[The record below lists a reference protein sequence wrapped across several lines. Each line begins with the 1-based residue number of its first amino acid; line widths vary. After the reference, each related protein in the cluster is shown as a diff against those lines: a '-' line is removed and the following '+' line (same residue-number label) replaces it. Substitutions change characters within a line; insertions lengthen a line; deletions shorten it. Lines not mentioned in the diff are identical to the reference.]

1 MELHGGIIGAKSDG
15 ENTGSTFF
23 FEFPLYDRPL
33 IDEGQPPGDEPPSD
47 KILRPPTEEQG
58 DAPAVPGGSLLQRIT
73 RTWRTVVALAWG
85 EGLEEKQMK
94 LNAAI
99 LAAAAILARD
109 KADAQSPKD
118 SAAAAGTDAAVYG
131 GEDAAT
137 AAVLAGSGT
146 SSHIDGLAPLLLAL
160 PAKLSALLPPL
171 PPIVSYEHPNPVL
184 RASSSVEE
192 EEVSAPI
199 RVYCGSVPGRDSNSN
214 SGDGGGGRLRFL
226 IVDDSA
232 MSRKVTKR
240 LLILHGHEAEEASD
254 GLDFLRKM
262 GAIADSET
270 SCEALG
276 SRKQAATLKKTVDV
290 ILMDDNMPHLSGPDA
305 TAAIRSCGYTGLIV
319 GVTGNVCESQVAH
332 FLLKGADRV
341 VAKPLDLQDLEEVI
355 RERIPQ
361 ATLIADNT
369 AAAAGRTKC

>member
-1 MELHGGIIGAKSDG
+1 M
-15 ENTGSTFF
+15 
-23 FEFPLYDRPL
+23 
-33 IDEGQPPGDEPPSD
+33 
-47 KILRPPTEEQG
+47 
-58 DAPAVPGGSLLQRIT
+58 
-73 RTWRTVVALAWG
+73 ALAWG

-118 SAAAAGTDAAVYG
+118 SAAAETAAVG
-131 GEDAAT
+131 TGMDAVDAAT

-146 SSHIDGLAPLLLAL
+146 SSHLDGLAPLLLAL

-171 PPIVSYEHPNPVL
+171 PPIAL
-184 RASSSVEE
+184 SSSV
-192 EEVSAPI
+192 
-199 RVYCGSVPGRDSNSN
+199 CNGSVR
-214 SGDGGGGRLRFL
+214 RLRFL

-276 SRKQAATLKKTVDV
+276 TRKQAATLKKTVDV

-319 GVTGNVCESQVAH
+319 GVTGNVYESQVAH
-332 FLLKGADRV
+332 FLSKGADRV
-341 VAKPLDLQDLEEVI
+341 VAKPLDLRDLEEVI
-355 RERIPQ
+355 REKMPQ

-369 AAAAGRTKC
+369 AAASSGMTKC